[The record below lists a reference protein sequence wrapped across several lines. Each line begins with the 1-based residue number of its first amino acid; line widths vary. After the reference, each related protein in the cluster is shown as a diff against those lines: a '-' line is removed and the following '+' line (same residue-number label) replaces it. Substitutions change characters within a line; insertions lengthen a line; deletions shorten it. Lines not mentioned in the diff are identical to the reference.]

1 MKAKMMIAACIML
14 FATTSVMNAQDNNGG
29 GRQRQRMNPTEMYTR
44 TAERLAKQFKL
55 DEDKTN
61 SFKVLYLDY
70 QTARM
75 NAANPKGENNNDE
88 RIDVEKMTDEQA
100 TELVQKRFQ
109 AQEAQ
114 LAVDKEY
121 YTKFLD
127 ILTPV
132 QAAQIF
138 VQRGNALRGMM
149 GGMQGG
155 GNRGGGRPGGFGG
168 GGNGGFGG
176 NGGPGGDF

>member
-1 MKAKMMIAACIML
+1 MKTKMMIAACVML
-14 FATTSVMNAQDNNGG
+14 FATTSVMNAQDNNG

-44 TAERLAKQFKL
+44 TAERLAKQMKL
-55 DEDKTN
+55 DDDKTN

-70 QTARM
+70 QTART
-75 NAANPKGENNNDE
+75 NAANPKGENTENE
-88 RIDVEKMTDEQA
+88 RVDMEKMTNEQA

-121 YTKFLD
+121 YTKFLE

-138 VQRGNALRGMM
+138 IQRGGNFRGMAGM
-149 GGMQGG
+149 MPGGAGRGM
-155 GNRGGGRPGGFGG
+155 GGGRGGNGG
-168 GGNGGFGG
+168 RSGGNGGFGG
-176 NGGPGGDF
+176 NGGGEF